1 MRDARGATNLSKTNF
16 SKGQRCM
23 ASNDYYEQIDETF
36 EAVETALEGLPDD
49 VDIRCAEGVINAT
62 FSNGVVFVF
71 SRQPPTEQLWLAT
84 PGGGFHYVWDDQSGA
99 WRDTKTDESF
109 HEFLV
114 SELKT
119 HTGLQLRWDGDEG
132 AGD

>member
-1 MRDARGATNLSKTNF
+1 
-16 SKGQRCM
+16 M
-23 ASNDYYEQIDETF
+23 ASNEYFEQIDETF
-36 EAVETALEGLPDD
+36 EAVETALERLPDD

-71 SRQPPTEQLWLAT
+71 SRQPPAEQLWLAT
-84 PGGGFHYVWDDQSGA
+84 PGGGFHYLWHGQSGTG
-99 WRDTKTDESF
+99 RDTKSDESF

-114 SELKT
+114 AELER

-132 AGD
+132 NGD